1 MTYQTFNWLK
11 TCRLETRRKE
21 AVARKKERSKLSP
34 TEQMKR
40 LDWRLGKGVG
50 AQKERAR
57 LRKLMEN

>member
-1 MTYQTFNWLK
+1 MAKRHEALF
-11 TCRLETRRKE
+11 KE
-21 AVARKKERSKLSP
+21 AWIRKSERSKLSP